1 MQIAGAV
8 ARAVRRRL
16 SWETIG
22 VALSF
27 VILAAACFTLFKLL
41 RDVDVGKFTGAIYA
55 TPIDAVL
62 LAALLIAASYVC
74 LTFYDFFALR
84 TIGHNH
90 IPYRIAAL
98 TGFMS
103 YTIGHNLGAT
113 VFTGG
118 VVRFRVYRSW
128 GLTLIDVAKVAFI
141 TGLTFWLGNAFVLGI
156 GIAYA
161 PGVAGSINQL
171 PSWANRAIALT
182 ALAAIACYL
191 LWLLPKP
198 RVIGRD
204 GWTLTLPSAR
214 STLVQIGIGIA
225 DLGLAALAMV
235 TLISVHAS
243 VDVAQVVIAFVFSA
257 LLGFISH
264 APGSLG
270 VFDTAMLVAL
280 PQVEKE
286 QLLAALVIF
295 RGLYFAIPFCV
306 AVLLFGLR
314 ELAISVKS

>member
-22 VALSF
+22 IALSL
-27 VILAAACFTLFKLL
+27 VIIAAACFTLFKLL
-41 RDVDVGKFTGAIYA
+41 RDVDVGKFAGAIYA
-55 TPIDAVL
+55 TPIHAIAI
-62 LAALLIAASYVC
+62 AAALIAASYVC

-84 TIGHNH
+84 TIGHTH

-98 TGFMS
+98 TGFLS

-118 VVRFRVYRSW
+118 VVRFRIYRAW
-128 GLTLIDVAKVAFI
+128 GLGLIDVAKVAFV
-141 TGLTFWLGNAFVLGI
+141 TGLTFWLGNAVVLGI

-161 PGVAGSINQL
+161 PDVAGSINQL
-171 PSWANRAIALT
+171 PAWANRAIAL
-182 ALAAIACYL
+182 AVLAAIAAYL
-191 LWLLPKP
+191 MWLLPRP

-225 DLGLAALAMV
+225 DLGLAAFAMF
-235 TLISVHAS
+235 TLISVHTP
-243 VDVAQVVIAFVFSA
+243 VDVAQAVIAFVFSA
-257 LLGFISH
+257 LLGFLSH

-270 VFDTAMLVAL
+270 VFDAAMLVAL

-295 RGLYFAIPFCV
+295 RGLYFIVPFCI

-314 ELAISVKS
+314 ELLVSAKS